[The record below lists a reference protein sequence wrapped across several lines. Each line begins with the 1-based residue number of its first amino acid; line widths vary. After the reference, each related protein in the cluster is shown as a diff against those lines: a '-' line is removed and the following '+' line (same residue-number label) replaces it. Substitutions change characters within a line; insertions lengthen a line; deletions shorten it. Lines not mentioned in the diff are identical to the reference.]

1 MNMNAILEAEPT
13 LLKQKAPSER
23 AIVIEPEKE
32 MTIKEYANFL
42 GVSYDRVNTWV
53 KRKQIQIRRIAE
65 LNDLILVQVGTE
77 KK

>member
-1 MNMNAILEAEPT
+1 MKYMVNAEET
-13 LLKQKAPSER
+13 T
-23 AIVIEPEKE
+23 IVIDTKKE

-42 GVSYDRVNTWV
+42 GVPYQTVATWV
-53 KRKQIQIRRIAE
+53 QRKQILFRKITE

>member
-1 MNMNAILEAEPT
+1 MKTMVKEQESTIIIDT
-13 LLKQKAPSER
+13 S
-23 AIVIEPEKE
+23 KE

-53 KRKQIQIRRIAE
+53 KRRQIQIRRIPE
-65 LNDLILVQVGTE
+65 LNDLILVQIGTE

>member
-1 MNMNAILEAEPT
+1 MKRMVKEQETIIIDT
-13 LLKQKAPSER
+13 SR
-23 AIVIEPEKE
+23 E

-53 KRKQIQIRRIAE
+53 KRKQIQIRRIPE

>member
-1 MNMNAILEAEPT
+1 MVKEQENM
-13 LLKQKAPSER
+13 
-23 AIVIEPEKE
+23 IVIDTSKE

-53 KRKQIQIRRIAE
+53 KRKQIQIRRIPE